1 MAKTPAKS
9 TSIQS
14 DAVKMLKADHKLI
27 KQLFDQFDTSSAD
40 DKTDLANRLY
50 HELSIHSTLEE
61 EIFYPAVR
69 STLKPAYLL
78 ESSITQNSLDM
89 SGMDD
94 DATNGLESE
103 DIDEIQLQS
112 DEEADNEDVIDQAEE
127 DHQTVEEF
135 IQQLKSL
142 DPRSSGYR
150 KLFAQLKSIVY
161 EHIAGE
167 EDLIFP
173 VAMSQLDVQS
183 LAIAMRNQRD
193 NLWPSQAA

>member
-9 TSIQS
+9 TSIRS
-14 DAVKMLKADHKLI
+14 DAVKMLRADHKLI

-50 HELSIHSTLEE
+50 HELSIHSTLEK

-69 STLKPAYLL
+69 STLTPAYLL

-94 DATNGLESE
+94 DEPNGLESE
-103 DIDEIQLQS
+103 DFDGIQLQS

-150 KLFAQLKSIVY
+150 
-161 EHIAGE
+161 
-167 EDLIFP
+167 
-173 VAMSQLDVQS
+173 
-183 LAIAMRNQRD
+183 
-193 NLWPSQAA
+193 